1 MHHHFKQQK
10 TLYSIFVGFLSYF
23 CFESK
28 IWLSLL
34 QDSKDIRNIF
44 IQNPDSNFPFP
55 VEKQL
60 LSFQTFVRKFDSA
73 AFLDPPGFPGFLFFQ
88 CFQCLPFSHH
98 LSTPLSESFSVPD
111 KKKKFPF
118 HFIPVISLVRGGL
131 EGRWVTQIRSA
142 ITNLPMDPKLNSGA
156 KNRIPIDKIKI
167 YTVPTWK

>member
-1 MHHHFKQQK
+1 MCRCIIISNSRKLCIRYLLDFCH
-10 TLYSIFVGFLSYF
+10 IFV
-23 CFESK
+23 
-28 IWLSLL
+28 LSLRFGFPYYKTQKIL
-34 QDSKDIRNIF
+34 EIFF

-73 AFLDPPGFPGFLFFQ
+73 AFFDPPGFPGFLFFQ

-98 LSTPLSESFSVPD
+98 LSTPLPESLSVPD

-131 EGRWVTQIRSA
+131 EGRWVT
-142 ITNLPMDPKLNSGA
+142 
-156 KNRIPIDKIKI
+156 
-167 YTVPTWK
+167 

>member
-1 MHHHFKQQK
+1 M
-10 TLYSIFVGFLSYF
+10 YSIFVGFCHIF
-23 CFESK
+23 V
-28 IWLSLL
+28 LSLRFGFPYYKTQKIL
-34 QDSKDIRNIF
+34 EIFF

-98 LSTPLSESFSVPD
+98 LSTPLSESFNVPD

-131 EGRWVTQIRSA
+131 GGRWSA
-142 ITNLPMDPKLNSGA
+142 ITNPPLDPKLNRQGLVCVQILPTRDGA
-156 KNRIPIDKIKI
+156 
-167 YTVPTWK
+167 

>member
-1 MHHHFKQQK
+1 MKYIIDFSFLIETCADALSFQ
-10 TLYSIFVGFLSYF
+10 IAENFVFDIYWFLSYF

-131 EGRWVTQIRSA
+131 EGRWVT
-142 ITNLPMDPKLNSGA
+142 
-156 KNRIPIDKIKI
+156 
-167 YTVPTWK
+167 